1 MDPVSL
7 PPLRHLLSFPSFAI
21 YESLEDH
28 KVKVLDFFHSY
39 CGQPLEKNAIHIF
52 LLVPMWIFFKAIH
65 VWVIISSQ
73 FIHFYIKMQQVY
85 MFKCSIPLKMFEVG

>member
-39 CGQPLEKNAIHIF
+39 CGQPLEKKYNPHIF
-52 LLVPMWIFFKAIH
+52 TCAYVDFFK
-65 VWVIISSQ
+65 S
-73 FIHFYIKMQQVY
+73 YPCLGNY
-85 MFKCSIPLKMFEVG
+85 

>member
-1 MDPVSL
+1 MWVHVSTTFNWDKSSSDVMDPVSL

-39 CGQPLEKNAIHIF
+39 CGQPLEKKYNPHIF
-52 LLVPMWIFFKAIH
+52 TCAYVDFFK
-65 VWVIISSQ
+65 S
-73 FIHFYIKMQQVY
+73 YPCLGNY
-85 MFKCSIPLKMFEVG
+85 